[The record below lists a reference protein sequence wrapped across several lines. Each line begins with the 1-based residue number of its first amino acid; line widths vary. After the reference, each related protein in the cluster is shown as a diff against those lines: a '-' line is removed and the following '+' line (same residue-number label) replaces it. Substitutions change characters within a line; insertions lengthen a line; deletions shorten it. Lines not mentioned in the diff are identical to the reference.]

1 MSFFRKKVTFTVLTQ
16 NFISSFNQKMSSSAF
31 TSFQSILML
40 GSEWS
45 NRRCGDTAGTGIKGF
60 LYQDRGRQNRA
71 VVKLEVEKEEKEG
84 ERKRKKVRRSGRR
97 RGKSLYL

>member
-1 MSFFRKKVTFTVLTQ
+1 
-16 NFISSFNQKMSSSAF
+16 MSSSAF

-45 NRRCGDTAGTGIKGF
+45 KRRCGDTAGTGIKGC
-60 LYQDRGRQNRA
+60 LYQDRGRQNRV

-84 ERKRKKVRRSGRR
+84 EKEKKGQEEWTKERQVSISLNLP
-97 RGKSLYL
+97 GKNVNAQSK